1 MATRTGGAGATPE
14 ANEDLRTQIVR
25 AADALYYSRGITA
38 VGMDEVRSTAGVS
51 LKRLYALFPGKES
64 LILAVLRHRHGIWEQ
79 SVETAVAAA
88 DSPRDRVLAV
98 FEFLAEWFT
107 EESFRGCGFVNAF
120 GEMGPGF
127 PSIAQYVREHKE
139 GFQRRMAE
147 LVREA
152 GLPEHLAPQLALL
165 AEGAQ
170 TTAAILGTPEPAGH
184 ARAAAE
190 TLLDASD
197 VATGARP

>member
-1 MATRTGGAGATPE
+1 MATRTGGAGAAPE
-14 ANEDLRTQIVR
+14 ANEALRAQIVR

-79 SVETAVAAA
+79 GVEAAVAAA
-88 DSPRDRVLAV
+88 GSPRGRVLAV
-98 FEFLAEWFT
+98 FDFLAEWFT

-139 GFQRRMAE
+139 GFQARMAE

-152 GLPEHLAPQLALL
+152 GLPEQLAPQLALL

-170 TTAAILGTPEPAGH
+170 TTAAILGTAEPAEH

-197 VATGARP
+197 ATAGARP